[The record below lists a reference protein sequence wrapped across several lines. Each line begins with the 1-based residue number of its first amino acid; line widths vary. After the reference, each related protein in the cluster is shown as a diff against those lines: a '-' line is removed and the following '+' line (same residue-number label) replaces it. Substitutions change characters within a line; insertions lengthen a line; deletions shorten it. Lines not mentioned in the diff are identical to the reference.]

1 MAAQYADESRKIM
14 TLKVLQ
20 LCCSPNKG
28 GLELY
33 FANICNA
40 LKDEVQVL
48 AVIAPDSKLQPLI
61 HTEITTLPKK
71 VHYLPLFAAKKLAS
85 IIDKRDIDVI
95 HLHWNKDLTLA
106 VLAKLCSKRKPKLVI
121 TRHMKFPVMKD
132 GLLHRFLYK
141 HINHIMAITKTMAFD
156 LKRFIPD
163 DVRPDI
169 SVNYLGIDSVSP
181 FTDEE
186 VSKTRTLYDAENKH
200 FLIALVGRIDADK
213 GHDLLLE
220 ALAIA
225 KARGLPFKVLV
236 VGHPMQ
242 ESYLQGLK
250 ERVKA
255 QGLQDKM
262 LFLGFVDEPRCLMQA
277 CDVLVLATIE
287 ETFGLVL
294 IEAMSVG
301 TPVIGSNRGG
311 VPEIIEDKYT
321 GLLFESCDSQSL
333 FEALETLYLNPEQA
347 KAYASQACIKVQEK
361 FDANTHIQT
370 LLNTLKEVANG

>member
-1 MAAQYADESRKIM
+1 MKI
-14 TLKVLQ
+14 LE
-20 LCCSPNKG
+20 LCLSPNKG

-33 FANICNA
+33 FADVCNA
-40 LKDEVQVL
+40 LMPHMQVL
-48 AVIAPDSKLQPLI
+48 SVIAPNSKLKPLI
-61 HTEITTLPKK
+61 HCDTIELVKK
-71 VHYLPLFAAKKLAS
+71 VHYFPCLAAKKLAS
-85 IIDKRDIDVI
+85 IIDMNGIDII

-106 VLAKLCSKRKPKLVI
+106 VLAKLFSKRKPKLVI
-121 TRHMKFPVMKD
+121 TRHMKFPAMKD
-132 GLLHRFLYK
+132 GVLHRFLYQ
-141 HINHIMAITKTMAFD
+141 HIDHIMAITQTMALD

-163 DVRPDI
+163 DVRPEI

-181 FTDEE
+181 FSDEE
-186 VSKTRTLYDAENKH
+186 VSQIRALYDAENKN

-220 ALAIA
+220 ALGIA
-225 KARGLPFKVLV
+225 KTKGLPFKVLV

-250 ERVKA
+250 ERVKT
-255 QGLQDKM
+255 QGLQDEM

-311 VPEIIEDKYT
+311 VPEIIEDKQT

-347 KAYASQACIKVQEK
+347 KTYADKAFIKVQEK
-361 FDANTHIQT
+361 FAVQAHIET
-370 LLNTLKEVANG
+370 LVNRLKEVVNG

>member
-1 MAAQYADESRKIM
+1 M
-14 TLKVLQ
+14 KVLE
-20 LCCSPNKG
+20 LCLSPNKG

-33 FANICNA
+33 FADICNA

-48 AVIAPDSKLQPLI
+48 SVITPDSKLQPLI
-61 HTEITTLPKK
+61 HTETITLPKK

-85 IIDKRDIDVI
+85 IIDKQGIDVI

-106 VLAKLCSKRKPKLVI
+106 VLAKLVSKQKPKLVI
-121 TRHMKFPVMKD
+121 TRHMKFPAMKD
-132 GLLHRFLYK
+132 GVLHRFLYQ
-141 HINHIMAITKTMAFD
+141 HIDHIMAITQTMALD

-163 DVRPDI
+163 DIRPDI
-169 SVNYLGIDSVSP
+169 SVNYLGIDSVLP
-181 FTDEE
+181 FSDEE
-186 VSKTRTLYDAENKH
+186 VAKTRALHDAENKH

-220 ALAIA
+220 ALVKA
-225 KARGLPFKVLV
+225 KTKGLPFKVFV

-250 ERVKA
+250 ERVKT
-255 QGLQDKM
+255 QGLQGEM

-311 VPEIIEDKYT
+311 VPEIIEDKQT

-333 FEALETLYLNPEQA
+333 FDALETLYLNPEQA
-347 KAYASQACIKVQEK
+347 KAYASQASIKVQEK
-361 FDANTHIQT
+361 FNANTHIQT
-370 LLNTLKEVANG
+370 LVNTLKEVVNG